1 MTPSH
6 ATKTSAAKASPDPT
20 CSAQR
25 AEQLALA
32 MEQLGYRFN
41 NLRLLDEAFTHRSYS
56 NENRHVGFDN
66 ERLEFLGDSILG
78 AAVADLLMVAHPSS
92 SEGLLT
98 RYKAALVSETALAE
112 CARRMKLGELLRLGR
127 GEEQTGGRDKNS
139 VLANLVEAVI
149 AAVFLDGGYPAAR
162 GVVERFVEAR
172 LPRVG
177 RVERRVDYK
186 TKLQVQIQGA
196 HRGSP
201 IYVIVD
207 VSGPDHE
214 RTFIAEVR
222 VDGLVLGSG
231 RGGSK
236 KIAEQAAARE
246 AFRRLQENAGAR
258 AEFDSVDTLPGLLL

>member
-1 MTPSH
+1 
-6 ATKTSAAKASPDPT
+6 
-20 CSAQR
+20 
-25 AEQLALA
+25 
-32 MEQLGYRFN
+32 MERLGYQFDQ
-41 NLRLLDEAFTHRSYS
+41 LSLLDEAFTHRSYS
-56 NENRHVGFDN
+56 NENRQVGFDN

-92 SEGLLT
+92 SEGILT
-98 RYKAALVSETALAE
+98 RYKATLVSETALAE

-127 GEEQTGGRDKNS
+127 GEEQTGGRDKSS

-149 AAVFLDGGYPAAR
+149 AAVFIDGGYPAAR

-246 AFRRLQENAGAR
+246 AFRRVQESNGTR
-258 AEFDSVDTLPGLLL
+258 PEFDSVDSLPGLLL